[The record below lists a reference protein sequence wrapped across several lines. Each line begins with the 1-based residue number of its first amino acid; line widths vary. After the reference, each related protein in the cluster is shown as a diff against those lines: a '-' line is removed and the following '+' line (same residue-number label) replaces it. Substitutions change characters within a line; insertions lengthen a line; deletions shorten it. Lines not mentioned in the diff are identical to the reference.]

1 MAEPTQVPAT
11 REQPEPTRRRR
22 RSKRWRRRVAA
33 TATVFVLT
41 IAALG
46 LLIRWYGAPR
56 VLANSFIATPFVR
69 AFNEVRE
76 HLYFARDDD
85 CLRDLADSGL
95 DFRFVAEP
103 RRRDPCPLRNVVR
116 VFPTGLLGRPLYM
129 TCRLALALR
138 RFEQTIVQPTAQ
150 RHFGQPVVRLDERG
164 VRNCRPVEG
173 YRSLLSEHAFANAID
188 IAAFVLRD
196 GTVIDVTAGR
206 GTGPHADFVH
216 EVTRSACGV
225 FRTVLGPG
233 FDERHEAH
241 LHLDMGLLGG
251 CRP

>member
-1 MAEPTQVPAT
+1 V
-11 REQPEPTRRRR
+11 
-22 RSKRWRRRVAA
+22 
-33 TATVFVLT
+33 
-41 IAALG
+41 LG
-46 LLIRWYGAPR
+46 LVIRWYGAPR
-56 VLANSFIATPFVR
+56 VLANSFAAAPLVHVFNDVR
-69 AFNEVRE
+69 AR
-76 HLYFARDDD
+76 LYFARDDE
-85 CLRDLADSGL
+85 CLRDLAASGL

-103 RRRDPCPLRNVVR
+103 RRRDPCPLRTVVR
-116 VFPTGLLGRPLYM
+116 VLPTGLLGRPLYM
-129 TCRLALALR
+129 TCRLALSLR
-138 RFEQTIVQPTAQ
+138 RFEETIVQPAAQ

-164 VRNCRPVEG
+164 VRNCRPVDG

-188 IAAFVLRD
+188 IAGFVLRD

-206 GTGPHADFVH
+206 ATGPDADFVR
-216 EVTRSACGV
+216 EVTHSACGI